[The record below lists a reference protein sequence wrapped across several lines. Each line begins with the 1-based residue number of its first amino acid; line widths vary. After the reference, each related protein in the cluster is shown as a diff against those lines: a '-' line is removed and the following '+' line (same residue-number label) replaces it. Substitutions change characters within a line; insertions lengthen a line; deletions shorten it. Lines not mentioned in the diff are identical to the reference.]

1 MNKGVVVRTLAAFLL
16 AAALLTVP
24 STAQAQ
30 SACDPGFTLTSGGV
44 AEADLNGD
52 GLTCEVTSIDSVT
65 GGLITLALDNA
76 PADQAS
82 TTFGCPDQHRVAP
95 GRLDA
100 LPHEARLR
108 IRLGRQRR
116 PDQSAAPIVDHVT
129 AGVARQRL
137 TERAA

>member
-30 SACDPGFTLTSGGV
+30 SACDPDFTLTSGGV

-52 GLTCEVTSIDSVT
+52 GLTCEVTGIDSVT

-82 TTFGCPDQHRVAP
+82 TTFGCPDQHRDAAGNPSSGFNPFPWDP
-95 GRLDA
+95 GMEPDRNNNA
-100 LPHEARLR
+100 IVCIKELPGFREVIIDDNVRK
-108 IRLGRQRR
+108 
-116 PDQSAAPIVDHVT
+116 
-129 AGVARQRL
+129 
-137 TERAA
+137 